1 VFASDLH
8 SPDIHHHRLAA
19 RSHSHR
25 FPPVGNFNFTIPPF
39 GTLGVDLVGHALA
52 CRLFSTEACHER
64 NPALLLL
71 SFAALGGIALSVS
84 LGDAV
89 VNGPYDEIAQG
100 KPRGDLPH

>member
-1 VFASDLH
+1 
-8 SPDIHHHRLAA
+8 
-19 RSHSHR
+19 
-25 FPPVGNFNFTIPPF
+25 
-39 GTLGVDLVGHALA
+39 
-52 CRLFSTEACHER
+52 
-64 NPALLLL
+64 LLL